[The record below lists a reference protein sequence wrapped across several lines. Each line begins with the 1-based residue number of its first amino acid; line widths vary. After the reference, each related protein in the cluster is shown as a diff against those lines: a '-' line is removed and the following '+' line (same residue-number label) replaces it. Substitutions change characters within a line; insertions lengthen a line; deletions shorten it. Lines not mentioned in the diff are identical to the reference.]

1 MKKEDKI
8 MLEKL
13 KELTGRLDP
22 FEKYLNMSVHNFIR
36 ITPQD
41 TVKLFEAAHG
51 PDWKTKLKPSV
62 LTCGTCKLAAVKSIA
77 VEYYAAVKSIADIEA
92 KEAERKNKAKENA
105 TK

>member
-1 MKKEDKI
+1 MKKEDRI

-13 KELTGRLDP
+13 KELTGRLAP
-22 FEKYLNMSVHNFIR
+22 FEKYLSMSVHNYLR

-51 PDWKTKLKPSV
+51 PEWKTKLKPSV
-62 LTCGTCKLAAVKSIA
+62 MTCGTCKLSAVKSIA
-77 VEYYAAVKSIADIEA
+77 VEYYAAVKSIADIEI
-92 KEAERKNKAKENA
+92 KEEEKKNKAKENA